1 MRQFET
7 LGDMSKVTSRT
18 IGVAY
23 ELSIGTRILPWM
35 ILNCSKFEFL
45 ENFAGFRRFWRQQQ
59 LNE

>member
-7 LGDMSKVTSRT
+7 LGDMSKVTLRT

-35 ILNCSKFEFL
+35 ILNCYISS
-45 ENFAGFRRFWRQQQ
+45 NFWRISRDFADFGG
-59 LNE
+59 NNS